1 MFSTNIFS
9 MDLPMNSI
17 DDVKKNKIG
26 VIAFQIIAVM
36 ALGALSYS
44 TFGLYHT
51 LYALMK
57 GAASILFLTPIFG
70 GLHVMRME
78 SISTEDQSLK
88 GYQRQ
93 VSDAYKNLLKT
104 EKEIYPGKEFTQP
117 RLYLDRSS
125 TINAYAM
132 SYFNPYAAIQSY
144 YTGKKEPY
152 YVEVIVVN
160 EGLLKKLE
168 QNNNISVSGILA
180 HELGHIRNKD
190 SLLRYLPA
198 AVDSLLTVI
207 ENMLAA
213 KQKENEKKQPNNEQ
227 PNNEQRKKDNQ
238 NYDLKRLGLYVLK
251 SSVNMFVNLFASRV
265 CEYMADNY
273 AVELGEGESLKSGL
287 KAIEGNS
294 TWLAKYTPVLLSTH
308 PKTDERIKMID
319 ESMRKKEQAI
329 RP

>member
-1 MFSTNIFS
+1 M
-9 MDLPMNSI
+9 
-17 DDVKKNKIG
+17 
-26 VIAFQIIAVM
+26 
-36 ALGALSYS
+36 
-44 TFGLYHT
+44 
-51 LYALMK
+51 
-57 GAASILFLTPIFG
+57 
-70 GLHVMRME
+70 
-78 SISTEDQSLK
+78 
-88 GYQRQ
+88 
-93 VSDAYKNLLKT
+93 
-104 EKEIYPGKEFTQP
+104 
-117 RLYLDRSS
+117 
-125 TINAYAM
+125 
-132 SYFNPYAAIQSY
+132 
-144 YTGKKEPY
+144 
-152 YVEVIVVN
+152 IVVN

-227 PNNEQRKKDNQ
+227 RKKDNQ
-238 NYDLKRLGLYVLK
+238 NYALKRMSLNVLK

-308 PKTDERIKMID
+308 PKTDDRIKMID
-319 ESMRKKEQAI
+319 KSMTKKADAI
-329 RP
+329 RL